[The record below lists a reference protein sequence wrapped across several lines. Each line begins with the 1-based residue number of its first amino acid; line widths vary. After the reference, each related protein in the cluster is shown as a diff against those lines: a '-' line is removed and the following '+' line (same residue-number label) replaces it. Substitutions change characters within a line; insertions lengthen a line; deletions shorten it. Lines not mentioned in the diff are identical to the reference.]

1 MALCSR
7 SKRWGVGRVS
17 VEEKVAELR
26 RLTAASETAGDN
38 RSDDRRRRHRGVV
51 VAREKRS
58 MGFVCV
64 CEEGVSESW
73 GWVGLS
79 PTRSDTI
86 GPAI

>member
-38 RSDDRRRRHRGVV
+38 RSDDRRRPHHGGMLGVV
-51 VAREKRS
+51 RERWGSIERVRVRAR
-58 MGFVCV
+58 
-64 CEEGVSESW
+64 
-73 GWVGLS
+73 
-79 PTRSDTI
+79 
-86 GPAI
+86 